1 MPHVATVPALEIED
15 HLGFGLTVYVDDR
28 ARDGGRGRDLH
39 PRHPASEPYA
49 MQLDAI
55 GGARVGW
62 AHAMKLHTKILLGL
76 LAGAFVGTSLN
87 ATLGG
92 EHPVVDALNLYV
104 AGPIGQ
110 IFLRLLFMVV
120 MPLVFASIALG
131 VTGIGDVR
139 RVGRIGGKTLA
150 YFLVTTAL
158 STSLGLALVY
168 PIRPGS
174 RITESIRDE
183 LLATYAGDAASKL
196 SAQGAG
202 EFGVDTFVNI
212 VTRNPIKSAVDFDM
226 LGVIFFALLF
236 GAAITMITKERA
248 KTMTSFLESLN
259 DIVITIVGMAMKL
272 APFGVAG
279 LIFGVT
285 SRFGAVLLEPLSIY
299 MGVVLGALFLHVA
312 ITMSLIIRFGIGM
325 SPLRFFSLV
334 RASLVTAFST
344 SSSSATLPTNISV
357 ATNKLRI
364 PPKVAGFV
372 LPLGATMC
380 MNGTSLFEGITV
392 IFLAQVF
399 GVDLTLTQMIVVMV
413 MSVITAV
420 GAAAVPGGS
429 LPLLVGIL
437 AMFGVPGEAIA
448 IVLGI
453 DRVLDMARTTVNVVG
468 DLTATALIARS
479 EGIWTPEMIDGPEAV
494 ADGS

>member
-1 MPHVATVPALEIED
+1 
-15 HLGFGLTVYVDDR
+15 
-28 ARDGGRGRDLH
+28 
-39 PRHPASEPYA
+39 
-49 MQLDAI
+49 MQ
-55 GGARVGW
+55 
-62 AHAMKLHTKILLGL
+62 LHTKILLGL
-76 LAGAFVGTSLN
+76 LVGASIGTTLN

-92 EHPVVDALNLYV
+92 DHALIEGLNTYV
-104 AGPIGQ
+104 AGPVGQ
-110 IFLRLLFMVV
+110 VFLRLLFMVV

-139 RVGRIGGKTLA
+139 RVGRIGGKTLL
-150 YFLVTTAL
+150 YFLGTTAL
-158 STSLGLALVY
+158 STSLGLLIVY

-174 RITESIRDE
+174 TITPEIRDQ
-183 LLATYAGDAASKL
+183 LMATYGGDAASKL
-196 SAQGAG
+196 AAPGAG

-212 VTRNPIKSAVDFDM
+212 VSRNPLRSAVEFDM

-236 GAAITMITKERA
+236 GAALTMIDKERA
-248 KTMTSFLESLN
+248 KSMINVLEALN
-259 DIVITIVGMAMKL
+259 DVVITIVGMAMKL
-272 APFGVAG
+272 APWGVAG

-299 MGVVLGALFLHVA
+299 IGVVLGALGLHVA

-325 SPLRFFSLV
+325 SPLKFFSLV

-344 SSSSATLPTNISV
+344 SSSSATLPTN
-357 ATNKLRI
+357 L
-364 PPKVAGFV
+364 KVAAERLKVPPQVGGFV

-392 IFLAQVF
+392 IFLCQVF
-399 GVDLTLTQMIVVMV
+399 GVELTLGQMAVVMV

-437 AMFGVPGEAIA
+437 AMFSVPGEAIA
-448 IVLGI
+448 IVLGV
-453 DRVLDMARTTVNVVG
+453 DRILDMARTTVNVVG
-468 DLTATALIARS
+468 DLTASAFIARS
-479 EGIWTPEMIDGPEAV
+479 EGVWRPTDIDAAEAP
-494 ADGS
+494 G